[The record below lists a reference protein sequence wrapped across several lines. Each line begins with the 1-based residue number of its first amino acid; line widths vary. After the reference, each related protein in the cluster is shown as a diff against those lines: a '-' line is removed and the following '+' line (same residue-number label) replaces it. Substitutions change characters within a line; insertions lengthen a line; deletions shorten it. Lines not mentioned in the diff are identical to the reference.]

1 LEVFRAAVPSGGI
14 AASLDVLLKLK
25 HQVSFGFGKRRLNA
39 AACLVSLIEK
49 TAGGLPA
56 KQKL

>member
-1 LEVFRAAVPSGGI
+1 VGA
-14 AASLDVLLKLK
+14 AASLNNLLNLTQKI
-25 HQVSFGFGKRRLNA
+25 SFGFGKRPLNA

-56 KQKL
+56 KQEI